1 MEPSTLLTY
10 LQGFLTPERVANF
23 ESVLAKRTRHLT
35 VVVEDIYQ
43 PHNASAVLR
52 SCDCFGVQDV
62 HIVEYEKEY
71 NVNPGVALGASKWLT
86 LHQYKPEHRTD
97 PLDDCFSDLKSAGYQ
112 ILATTP
118 HTQDQLISELD
129 ITRPTALVFG
139 NEGRGISDRVRKMA
153 DGFVKIPMYG
163 FTESFNISVS
173 AALCLYELTERMR
186 KAGINWQLTQ
196 VEITALRLEWTRRSI
211 KNVDQIEAR
220 FHSGDG
226 HPN

>member
-1 MEPSTLLTY
+1 M
-10 LQGFLTPERVANF
+10 
-23 ESVLAKRTRHLT
+23 
-35 VVVEDIYQ
+35 
-43 PHNASAVLR
+43 
-52 SCDCFGVQDV
+52 
-62 HIVEYEKEY
+62 
-71 NVNPGVALGASKWLT
+71 
-86 LHQYKPEHRTD
+86 
-97 PLDDCFSDLKSAGYQ
+97 
-112 ILATTP
+112 
-118 HTQDQLISELD
+118 
-129 ITRPTALVFG
+129 FG

-196 VEITALRLEWTRRSI
+196 AEITALRLEWTRRSI